1 MPQYTYS
8 LPIACVEGWSTT
20 QHWTGV
26 RLADLGRLVGAS
38 EADAVLTVHSIQPH
52 GPFRHASFAPSQ
64 WTASRALLALSV
76 NGAPLSP
83 DHGYPARI
91 IAPDVPGVHCT
102 KWVGRMEFSA

>member
-1 MPQYTYS
+1 MPQYSYS

-26 RLADLGRLVGAS
+26 RLSDLGRLVGAS
-38 EADAVLTVHSIQPH
+38 AEDAVLTVHSVQPH

-64 WTASRALLALSV
+64 WTASRALLALGV

-83 DHGYPARI
+83 DHGHPARI
-91 IAPDVPGVHCT
+91 IVPAVPGVHNT